1 MRKQER
7 KRSSHE
13 RRLKLYK
20 ISVNGTQTF
29 ASSCLRV
36 NFANFEFLQ
45 KETKETKETKGFEYL
60 LLDGRLSRFL
70 SLLPSVSISPSNLRA
85 LHAFV

>member
-29 ASSCLRV
+29 ASSYLRV

-45 KETKETKETKGFEYL
+45 KETKGFEYL

>member
-45 KETKETKETKGFEYL
+45 KETKETKGFEYL